1 MREDHYDLRDKSIN
15 QLVDEAILNGAA
27 QVKAERAA
35 QHDPVKSP
43 SHYAKGK
50 YEVWNIID
58 YFRLNYRL
66 GNVVKYILRAGVKTP
81 DPLEDLKKARAYLD
95 REIGIRE
102 GTIIID

>member
-1 MREDHYDLRDKSIN
+1 MREDHNDLRSTTDAFERITTTG
-15 QLVDEAILNGAA
+15 ITT
-27 QVKAERAA
+27 VK
-35 QHDPVKSP
+35 HDPVKSP

-66 GNVVKYILRAGVKTP
+66 GNVIKYILRAGVKTP

>member
-1 MREDHYDLRDKSIN
+1 MRDDHYDLRDKSIN
-15 QLVDEAILNGAA
+15 QLVDEAVA
-27 QVKAERAA
+27 QGVDQVRAGRL
-35 QHDPVKSP
+35 QEHDPVKSP

-58 YFRLNYRL
+58 YFKLNYRL
-66 GNVVKYILRAGVKTP
+66 GNVIKYILRAGVKTP

-102 GTIIID
+102 GRIIID

>member
-1 MREDHYDLRDKSIN
+1 MIQDHNDLRDTSGSTLVAKGVITKEGASIS
-15 QLVDEAILNGAA
+15 VTPT
-27 QVKAERAA
+27 
-35 QHDPVKSP
+35 HDPVKSP

-58 YFRLNYRL
+58 YFKLNYRL

-102 GTIIID
+102 GTIVID

>member
-1 MREDHYDLRDKSIN
+1 MREDYNDLRSTSGDTMIGDLTVSNATIT
-15 QLVDEAILNGAA
+15 
-27 QVKAERAA
+27 VK
-35 QHDPVKSP
+35 HDPVNTP
-43 SHYAKGK
+43 AHYAKGK

-102 GTIIID
+102 GRIVID